1 MHYPSPQRTGKKSVR
16 KPSWLKRPL
25 SHGSNAQR
33 VKRIIGDLRLTTVCG
48 EARCPNAGEC
58 FSNST
63 ATFMLLG
70 DHCTRNCRFCA
81 VGHGSPCKP
90 DTEEPLRIA
99 EAAERLGL
107 RHVVITSVT
116 RDDLPDGGAAQFA
129 AVVRAVRER
138 IHGVTVEV
146 LVPDFQGSEDA
157 LRTVIAARPDVINH
171 NVETVPRLYSII
183 RPDAD
188 YERSLR
194 LLARTRELAPNI
206 VTKSGLMVG
215 LGETMDEVRAVLGD
229 LNDIHCAILT
239 IGQYLQPSPEQV
251 PVERYLS
258 PDEFAHLK
266 TEALDR
272 DFAAVASGPYVRSSY
287 HAGELFSVA
296 HIAGWCSFR
305 DQKNQRA

>member
-1 MHYPSPQRTGKKSVR
+1 
-16 KPSWLKRPL
+16 
-25 SHGSNAQR
+25 
-33 VKRIIGDLRLTTVCG
+33 
-48 EARCPNAGEC
+48 
-58 FSNST
+58 
-63 ATFMLLG
+63 MLLG

-81 VGHGSPCKP
+81 VGYGSPCNP
-90 DTEEPLRIA
+90 DPDEHLRIA
-99 EAAERLGL
+99 EAVERLGL

-116 RDDLPDGGAAQFA
+116 RDDLPDGGAVQFA
-129 AVVRAVRER
+129 AAVRAVREL
-138 IHGVTVEV
+138 IPGVKIEV
-146 LVPDFQGSEDA
+146 LVPDFQGDEEA

-194 LLARTRELAPNI
+194 LLVRTRELAPNI

-215 LGETMDEVRAVLGD
+215 LGETMDEVRSVLGD
-229 LNDIHCAILT
+229 LIDIDCGILT

-251 PVERYLS
+251 PVERYVS
-258 PDEFAHLK
+258 PEEFAELG

-272 DFAAVASGPYVRSSY
+272 GFAAVASGPYVRSSY
-287 HAGELFSVA
+287 HAGELFSAV
-296 HIAGWCSFR
+296 HIAGSCSSR